1 LGIGDWAQSPI
12 PNPQSPIPNPHDI
25 SLILLVKFKIKFL
38 YSFIKMDKNIIN
50 FKEFDLF
57 IQKCLDKYFYVEPWK
72 KLYER
77 AGKLH
82 KDIIS
87 DKPTIP
93 DLIIYNKTFNKSFCF
108 YSSNPYSY
116 VKFPRMRFI
125 LRPKFRKEY
134 NPTDTYGASDEAL
147 IYKKDKNLS
156 YKNNF
161 EIKIN
166 NSQKEDEK
174 DLQKENLLKNINQ
187 NEKMDNPDFKEF
199 QEINSP
205 NKKELELS
213 INQNAEEEE
222 EDEPEWANDDVN
234 DFINEEIEFKA
245 IPKSIEDKLKDDEQ
259 FESIPIVPI
268 KEKEKNANDI
278 ININVENFFSDE
290 NQKELKEIS
299 NSNKNKNNILMSK
312 GNFNNL
318 SANKS
323 KEDSF
328 EDILK
333 DQKEKVNNFDNFNN
347 FQNNIIKNKKNSN
360 EYFDIFDTENK
371 FKNIYLEDENS
382 NENIFT
388 SEDEGNNKI
397 QNDFLNQRMNQPK
410 NNSNNRN
417 NIISNRNYPVYN
429 NINNNNLFANNQMLN
444 LGNNQNYISNNMRNN
459 NEKYIYNIYN
469 NNNFN
474 LINLNNLSF
483 HPYSNANTM
492 QNNLFSNF
500 GGFNNPYLQMNK
512 VPYTNI
518 SNNYMNN
525 KELYVNN
532 LNNMIKMYNMQKAY
546 NNLNNNIYNNS
557 INNINNNNIQRQNQF
572 LNSQNINNYSLVY
585 NNINNNKNIN
595 NINNKFDINNNKEK
609 INDDTKL
616 KNDSKT
622 NKENSND
629 DLNPID
635 YSDNPNQILLK
646 NINLKRWI
654 VSEKDKSNFILNF
667 NNREL
672 YEYLKERE
680 GQESFNNLI
689 INDSDTDYFFPTKEI
704 YENLKKLY
712 SYS

>member
-1 LGIGDWAQSPI
+1 MFIYI
-12 PNPQSPIPNPHDI
+12 
-25 SLILLVKFKIKFL
+25 
-38 YSFIKMDKNIIN
+38 FIKMDKNNIN

-134 NPTDTYGASDEAL
+134 NPIDTYGTSDETL

-161 EIKIN
+161 EIQN
-166 NSQKEDEK
+166 NNPQKGDEK
-174 DLQKENLLKNINQ
+174 ELQKENLLQNQ
-187 NEKMDNPDFKEF
+187 NQNNKIEIPDIKEF
-199 QEINSP
+199 HEINSP

-213 INQNAEEEE
+213 INQNEEEE
-222 EDEPEWANDDVN
+222 DEDEPEWANDDVK
-234 DFINEEIEFKA
+234 DFMNEEIEFKA
-245 IPKSIEDKLKDDEQ
+245 IPKSIEEKLKDEEE
-259 FESIPIVPI
+259 FKSLPIDSM
-268 KEKEKNANDI
+268 KEKTKNANDI
-278 ININVENFFSDE
+278 ININVDNFFSDE
-290 NQKELKEIS
+290 NQKELKEI
-299 NSNKNKNNILMSK
+299 NNINKNKDNILIDK

-318 SANKS
+318 SINKS

-333 DQKEKVNNFDNFNN
+333 GQKEDLNNFDNN
-347 FQNNIIKNKKNSN
+347 FQNNIINNKKNSN

-371 FKNIYLEDENS
+371 FKNIYLEEENS
-382 NENIFT
+382 NENINS
-388 SEDEGNNKI
+388 SEEEENNKI
-397 QNDFLNQRMNQPK
+397 QNDFLNQRNVQSK
-410 NNSNNRN
+410 NNSYNRN
-417 NIISNRNYPVYN
+417 NIIPNENRNYPVYN
-429 NINNNNLFANNQMLN
+429 NINNNNLFVNNQILN
-444 LGNNQNYISNNMRNN
+444 LDNNQNLISNNMRNN

-474 LINLNNLSF
+474 LINLNNLNF
-483 HPYSNANTM
+483 HPFNSANILP
-492 QNNLFSNF
+492 NNLFSNLR
-500 GGFNNPYLQMNK
+500 GFNNAYLQMNK
-512 VPYTNI
+512 GPYNNI

-525 KELYVNN
+525 KELYINN
-532 LNNMIKMYNMQKAY
+532 LNNMINRYNMQNAYNNY
-546 NNLNNNIYNNS
+546 NNLNNNIYNNY
-557 INNINNNNIQRQNQF
+557 INNINNNNIQRKNQF
-572 LNSQNINNYSLVY
+572 LNSQNINNYSLAY
-585 NNINNNKNIN
+585 NNINKNKNNNN

-609 INDDTKL
+609 INNDTKL
-616 KNDSKT
+616 KNDLKNNNEKT
-622 NKENSND
+622 NDN
-629 DLNPID
+629 LNPID
-635 YSDNPNQILLK
+635 YSDNPTQILLK

-712 SYS
+712 SYNNAI